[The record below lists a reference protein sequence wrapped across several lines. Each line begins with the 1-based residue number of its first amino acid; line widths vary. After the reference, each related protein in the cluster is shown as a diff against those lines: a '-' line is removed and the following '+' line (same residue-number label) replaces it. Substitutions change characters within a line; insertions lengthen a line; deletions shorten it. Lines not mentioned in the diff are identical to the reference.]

1 MILPIFPL
9 NFPINCFC
17 FRIRSS
23 SDGSRNKS
31 TAKEDR
37 MLDCLLR
44 GRPTVI
50 RVCVTPSSVAVIYCL
65 HFHRVALFPIKWHRP
80 VRLWIY
86 YIDAIDSAPDDGWHS
101 ASISIPSFRPPFPF
115 LLFFFFD
122 YSTDVHRWRG
132 WLNDAPCTGV
142 PFCSRRFDNGTAR
155 QKMVSLGQIV
165 RRKRC
170 AARRGDKWKAH
181 HLTQLS
187 PKDLFQMNFLLRG
200 NRRRF
205 YVLDVI
211 MKYNW
216 NHTNI
221 KLK

>member
-1 MILPIFPL
+1 MILPLFPL

-23 SDGSRNKS
+23 SGGSRNKS
-31 TAKEDR
+31 AAKEDR

-115 LLFFFFD
+115 LLFFFLIIPRTFTGGAAD
-122 YSTDVHRWRG
+122 WTMHLARAFHF
-132 WLNDAPCTGV
+132 APAD
-142 PFCSRRFDNGTAR
+142 SITAR
-155 QKMVSLGQIV
+155 HGRKWSHSDKLCAVNDV
-165 RRKRC
+165 RPVE
-170 AARRGDKWKAH
+170 A
-181 HLTQLS
+181 
-187 PKDLFQMNFLLRG
+187 
-200 NRRRF
+200 
-205 YVLDVI
+205 
-211 MKYNW
+211 
-216 NHTNI
+216 TNGKHI
-221 KLK
+221 T